1 MNALHAES
9 LTRTFTSKRSGTRVA
24 LDSVDLTLPIQ
35 GVHALLGPN
44 GAGKTTLCRIAST
57 VLLPSSGT
65 AQVMG
70 HDVVTEART
79 VRRLIGI
86 VFGGDRGLYDR
97 LTARENLQFWC
108 SMHGLRRQETK
119 TRTAE
124 LLDRLGLSSRRD
136 DRVETFSRGMKQRL
150 HLARGLVSDPGLLI
164 LDEPTVG
171 MDPISAREFR
181 SLIKELRDEGRT
193 VLLTTHDLAEAE
205 ALAET
210 VTMIDR
216 GAVLRHLD
224 SPVEQ
229 DSLEPLYFD
238 LLGRAD
244 DGAARGMDL

>member
-229 DSLEPLYFD
+229 GSLEPLYFD